1 MTERVHELILRRLRL
16 PLTRPYRLSYRTFTE
31 FEPIVVHV
39 RSSSGCEGWG
49 EGHISPGSS
58 SETRDGGWRFCE
70 EHAERIVGKDA
81 RTAARLL
88 AESMAGSKVA
98 ATAMITAIE
107 MMQDDSTL
115 RVETPVAF
123 PLVTPFHALNED
135 GMEIEA
141 DSLLAQGFRTFKVK
155 VGNDAD
161 GDLARVKFI
170 QAAVAGRAKLRID
183 ANRGYSREDGR
194 RFASSLDPDGIELF
208 EQPCAADDW
217 EANAAVA
224 AVSAVPLMLD
234 EPICGISDI
243 DRAGDIDGIGY
254 CKLKLKR
261 FGGLQNLRDA
271 LTRVRECGMQPV
283 LGDGLSAEI
292 HCWME
297 ACAAVGLVTNAGE
310 FNGFLKPSVRLFSNP
325 LPFSFGCIELP
336 AGFRPE
342 IDLEAVERH
351 TIARAHFSIRA

>member
-1 MTERVHELILRRLRL
+1 MTERVHEVTLRRLRL
-16 PLTRPYRLSYRTFTE
+16 PLIRPYRLSYRTFTA

-39 RSSSGCEGWG
+39 RSSSGREGWG

-58 SETRDGGWRFCE
+58 SETREGGWRFCE
-70 EHAERIVGKDA
+70 EYAERIIGKDA

-88 AESMAGSKVA
+88 AESMAASKVA

-107 MMQDDSTL
+107 MMQDDSAL

-123 PLVTPFHALNED
+123 PLVTPFHALNEED
-135 GMEIEA
+135 MEVEA
-141 DSLLAQGFRTFKVK
+141 GSLLVQGFRTFKIK
-155 VGNDAD
+155 VGNDAV
-161 GDLARVKFI
+161 GDLARVKSI
-170 QAAVAGRAKLRID
+170 QKAVAGRAKLRID
-183 ANRGYSREDGR
+183 ANRGYSREDGC

-208 EQPCAADDW
+208 EQPCAAEDW

-224 AVSAVPLMLD
+224 AVSTVPLMLD
-234 EPICGISDI
+234 EPICDMSDI
-243 DRAGDIDGIGY
+243 GRAGDIDGVGY

-261 FGGLQNLRDA
+261 FGGVQKLREA
-271 LTRVRECGMQPV
+271 LLRVSECGMQPV

-297 ACAAVGLVTNAGE
+297 ACAAVGLVTKAGE

-325 LPFSFGCIELP
+325 LPFASGHIELP

-342 IDLEAVERH
+342 IDRDTLDRHAV
-351 TIARAHFSIRA
+351 AREIFSIHA